1 MTVARDRRRT
11 VGAFR
16 RVKRDEV
23 GFGLAELLVAMTIV
37 AIILLSLAP
46 FLISAFKTTA
56 RNVRT
61 AGATELV
68 NRRIDFA
75 QSKGVTASC
84 DAFNAFLTTYS
95 VDTHPDN
102 LVVDK
107 KRSIT
112 YQLYSASV
120 FSLADCKNPAISP
133 TTYYFTVRVVDQT
146 SGKELATAST
156 RVAVPGF
163 GS

>member
-1 MTVARDRRRT
+1 MGIWRRLR
-11 VGAFR
+11 GG
-16 RVKRDEV
+16 EG

-68 NRRIDFA
+68 NRRIDLA
-75 QSKGVTASC
+75 QSRGVTTSC
-84 DAFNAFLTTYS
+84 DAFNSFLTTYAA
-95 VDTHPDN
+95 DTYPEN
-102 LVVDK
+102 LVVDN

-120 FSLADCKNPAISP
+120 FSLADCKNPAIAP
-133 TTYYFTVRVVDQT
+133 TTYYYTVKVMDKST
-146 SGKELATAST
+146 GKELATAST

>member
-1 MTVARDRRRT
+1 MRIMRRLRDS
-11 VGAFR
+11 
-16 RVKRDEV
+16 ES
-23 GFGLAELLVAMTIV
+23 GFGLAELMVAMTIV

-68 NRRIDFA
+68 NRRIDLV
-75 QSKGVTASC
+75 QSRAVTSSC
-84 DAFNAFLTTYS
+84 DAFAAFLADRA
-95 VDTHPDN
+95 VFTHPDN
-102 LVVDK
+102 VVKDT

-112 YQLYSASV
+112 YEVWQGFDPVQVA
-120 FSLADCKNPAISP
+120 ACKTNTPR
-133 TTYYFTVRVVDQT
+133 TYYYTATVVDQST
-146 SGKELATAST
+146 GKELATAAT
-156 RVAVPGF
+156 WVAVPGF

>member
-1 MTVARDRRRT
+1 MLRRRL
-11 VGAFR
+11 R
-16 RVKRDEV
+16 LDES

-37 AIILLSLAP
+37 AIILLALAP

-68 NRRIDFA
+68 NRRIDLV
-75 QSKGVTASC
+75 QSTDVTASC
-84 DAFNAFLTTYS
+84 DAFSSFLTTYAPDS
-95 VDTHPDN
+95 HPDN
-102 LVVDK
+102 LVKDK

-120 FSLADCKNPAISP
+120 FSLADCKNPSKAP
-133 TTYYFTVRVVDQT
+133 TTYYYTVRVVDQT
-146 SGKELATAST
+146 TGKELATAST

>member
-1 MTVARDRRRT
+1 MQIMRRLR
-11 VGAFR
+11 GS
-16 RVKRDEV
+16 ES

-68 NRRIDFA
+68 NRRIDLA
-75 QSKGVTASC
+75 QSRGVTASC
-84 DAFNAFLTTYS
+84 DAFSSFLTAYAA
-95 VDTHPDN
+95 DTHPDN
-102 LVVDK
+102 RVVDK

-120 FSLADCKNPAISP
+120 FSLADCKNPANTP
-133 TTYYFTVRVVDQT
+133 TTYYFTVRVVDQAT
-146 SGKELATAST
+146 GKELATAST

>member
-1 MTVARDRRRT
+1 MSIMRRLR
-11 VGAFR
+11 GS
-16 RVKRDEV
+16 ES

-68 NRRIDFA
+68 NRRIDLA
-75 QSKGVTASC
+75 QSKSVTSSC
-84 DAFNAFLTTYS
+84 DAFSTFLSTYG
-95 VDTHPDN
+95 PDSYPEN
-102 LVVDK
+102 LVADT

-112 YQLYSASV
+112 YQVYSASV
-120 FSLADCKNPAISP
+120 FSLADCKNPAKSP
-133 TTYYFTVRVVDQT
+133 TTYYFTVRVVDKV
-146 SGKELATAST
+146 SGKELATGST

>member
-1 MTVARDRRRT
+1 MRIMRQLR
-11 VGAFR
+11 GS
-16 RVKRDEV
+16 ES
-23 GFGLAELLVAMTIV
+23 GFGLAELMVAMTIV

-68 NRRIDFA
+68 NRRIDLA
-75 QSKGVTASC
+75 QAKTTTSSC
-84 DAFNAFLTTYS
+84 DAFNTFLTTYAPDS
-95 VDTHPDN
+95 YPDN
-102 LVVDK
+102 RVVDE
-107 KRSIT
+107 KRSID
-112 YQLYSASV
+112 YQVYSASV
-120 FSLADCKNPAISP
+120 FSLADCKNPAKTP
-133 TTYYFTVRVVDQT
+133 TTYYYTVRVVDQD
-146 SGKELATAST
+146 SGKELATGST

>member
-1 MTVARDRRRT
+1 MQRMRRLR
-11 VGAFR
+11 GN
-16 RVKRDEV
+16 ES

-37 AIILLSLAP
+37 AIILLTLAP

-68 NRRIDFA
+68 NRRIDLV
-75 QSKGVTASC
+75 QSKDVTASC
-84 DAFNAFLTTYS
+84 DAFSTFLTTYGP
-95 VDTHPDN
+95 DTHPDN

-120 FSLADCKNPAISP
+120 FSLADCKNPSKVP
-133 TTYYFTVRVVDQT
+133 TTYYYTVRVVDKT
-146 SGKELATAST
+146 TGKELATAST